1 MMMVYVLEIAA
12 SYLENVCSFLFV
24 QGFLGEREKKHK
36 CIFEAAIALTV
47 VVFLLNQIHLFSVA
61 TSIMGIVLMAICS
74 AVIYKKKFRIVF
86 PLIGIYMLLIYIVD
100 FCVISLL
107 SSIFQIPNFAS
118 IIAAEHSLWRACFLI
133 ISKSILLI
141 STLIINKRTPFLLAG
156 EKAIWLIFGG
166 GAFIVYNL
174 LESSFERIDLD
185 TLFAWILLMVIL
197 MMSLYVAVQQAF
209 ILTQKKYMETVE
221 EKNSILLENYTILEN
236 NYKNNQIFYHDL
248 NNQYLIIQAYLQNK
262 DYIKAETY
270 MEDLIREQSDHKFV
284 SYTGVEAIDIL
295 LQYKCNLAEASH
307 IKMNI
312 VGETICLN
320 IPEFE
325 LVALLGN
332 LLDNAIEAS
341 KQLDEEKRIIQVI
354 IRKIHDMSFIKITN
368 YCKDKP
374 CFIDGELSTT
384 KENHNVHGIGLR
396 SAKEIV
402 NKYDGIID
410 FHYENGRFSAL
421 VTFFC

>member
-1 MMMVYVLEIAA
+1 MIVIYVLEIVA

-24 QGFLGEREKKHK
+24 QGFLGEREKKNK
-36 CIFEAAIALTV
+36 CVFETAIALTAI
-47 VVFLLNQIHLFSVA
+47 VFALNQIRLFSIA
-61 TSIMGIVLMAICS
+61 TSIVGIVLMAICS
-74 AVIYKKKFRIVF
+74 TVIYKKKFRIVL

-107 SSIFQIPNFAS
+107 GSIFQISNFAL
-118 IIAAEHSLWRACFLI
+118 IIAKEHSLWRVCFI
-133 ISKSILLI
+133 VISKVLLLI
-141 STLIINKRTPFLLAG
+141 LTLIINKKTPVLFVGART
-156 EKAIWLIFGG
+156 IWLFFCG
-166 GAFIVYNL
+166 GAFIVYTL
-174 LESSFERIDLD
+174 LEPSFERTDLD
-185 TLFAWILLMVIL
+185 TLFAWTLLMVIFI
-197 MMSLYVAVQQAF
+197 MSLYLAIQQAF
-209 ILTQKKYMETVE
+209 ISAQKKYMEVVE
-221 EKNSILLENYTILEN
+221 EKSSMLLENYNILAN

-248 NNQYLIIQAYLQNK
+248 NNQYLIIQTYLHDK
-262 DYIKAETY
+262 EYIKAEMY
-270 MEDLIREQSDHKFV
+270 MKNLLQKQADNKFV

-295 LQYKCNLAEASH
+295 LQYKRNLAEAYH

-312 VGETICLN
+312 VGETIYLN

-341 KQLDEEKRIIQVI
+341 KQLNEEKRIIQVV

-374 CFIDGELSTT
+374 CFIDGELPTT

-410 FHYENGRFSAL
+410 FHYENGRFSTL
-421 VTFFC
+421 VTFFY